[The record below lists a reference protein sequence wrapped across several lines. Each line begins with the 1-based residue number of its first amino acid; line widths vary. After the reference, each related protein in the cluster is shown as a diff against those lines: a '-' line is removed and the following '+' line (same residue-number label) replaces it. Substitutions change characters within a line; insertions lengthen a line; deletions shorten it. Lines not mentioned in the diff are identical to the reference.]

1 MSAPHHVA
9 PLRSVAAK
17 LVLIVAIALVAVALL
32 VGVGVVALRSVT
44 SKAVQLER
52 LNSLTRQGME
62 ADMAHDA
69 IRGDVLRAKLSG
81 APEADEIRSDFA
93 DHSKIMTS
101 VLADLTGTDVPEPVR
116 AAAAQVAPDIQ
127 KYLDLAGQTITAALR
142 SPPQTGPFDQFSTQF
157 SVVEDGLPSVADTLD
172 TLAGEASAAVGRQR
186 HRATVTLVSTGL
198 LALFVLG
205 VACRWIARR
214 ILVPLREVSAVLA
227 GLANGDLTRSAT
239 ATTADEMGQ
248 MGSALNAAI
257 SSVRATI
264 GSLAEATDSVSGAAT
279 HMIENSERI
288 VGSAADAG
296 KRVDA
301 VTVTAGQ
308 VSRHVETV
316 AASGE
321 EMAASIREIG
331 QNAAQ
336 AVQVVAEAVT
346 TAKETAEIMSKLGDS
361 SAEIGNVI
369 RVITS
374 IAEQTNLLAL
384 NATIE
389 AARAGA
395 AGKGFAV
402 VAGEVKDLAQE
413 TAKATEDISRR
424 VQAIQADAASARAAI
439 GQIGAVIQRID
450 DYQTTIA
457 GAVEEQSATTNE
469 TNRNLAEAAGGS
481 RDIATNMALVTTVTD
496 TTVSNATNS
505 LESARDL
512 SRTATQLGTLVTRF
526 RLD

>member
-1 MSAPHHVA
+1 
-9 PLRSVAAK
+9 
-17 LVLIVAIALVAVALL
+17 
-32 VGVGVVALRSVT
+32 
-44 SKAVQLER
+44 
-52 LNSLTRQGME
+52 
-62 ADMAHDA
+62 
-69 IRGDVLRAKLSG
+69 
-81 APEADEIRSDFA
+81 
-93 DHSKIMTS
+93 
-101 VLADLTGTDVPEPVR
+101 
-116 AAAAQVAPDIQ
+116 
-127 KYLDLAGQTITAALR
+127 
-142 SPPQTGPFDQFSTQF
+142 
-157 SVVEDGLPSVADTLD
+157 
-172 TLAGEASAAVGRQR
+172 
-186 HRATVTLVSTGL
+186 VS
-198 LALFVLG
+198 
-205 VACRWIARR
+205 
-214 ILVPLREVSAVLA
+214 EVLA